1 MARLESADAKTLAP
15 ETALALKL
23 LAHGAGRETGALRSI
38 EDVFSGSEA
47 ARKLLDRKARQWQF
61 YETALR
67 GQVIAY
73 AGWRAAQL
81 GVPAPGESPPDELE
95 RKCQRIIPAI
105 APSVKG
111 RQFTLAASEQYSRYM
126 KEHPDAIKQLGVSSR
141 QQTAILNYVNGKR
154 SIARIA
160 VCVAGELDE
169 DVPIQGVLGYVELLE
184 AAGWLVSSKL

>member
-1 MARLESADAKTLAP
+1 MARLRESGRRQDGAKERLAQAF
-15 ETALALKL
+15 TA
-23 LAHGAGRETGALRSI
+23 AHGAGRETSAGSI
-38 EDVFSGSEA
+38 DVFPGVEA
-47 ARKLLDRKARQWQF
+47 AGVAGRKVGDGGPRTASAAGDRPARHGGRRLC
-61 YETALR
+61 AP
-67 GQVIAY
+67 
-73 AGWRAAQL
+73 AGGLCGDQAQC
-81 GVPAPGESPPDELE
+81 
-95 RKCQRIIPAI
+95 RRIIPAI
-105 APSVKG
+105 APAVKG
-111 RQFTLAASEQYSRYM
+111 RQFNLAASEQYSRYM